1 MRNKEVI
8 DLDLIRLHVIYRNEV
23 LELNTTEKDIEEY
36 KMLMNFIGYPLIVSD
51 WQIKK
56 PHRKYC
62 FSSACKMNPKIN
74 HIPTE
79 LIYRF
84 FDAKEGSN

>member
-51 WQIKK
+51 
-56 PHRKYC
+56 
-62 FSSACKMNPKIN
+62 
-74 HIPTE
+74 
-79 LIYRF
+79 
-84 FDAKEGSN
+84 